1 MRRSLD
7 DGDESGDWAYCQDA
21 LREVSR
27 TFSKPIEMLPEG
39 LREAVTCG
47 YLLCRIADTVED
59 RPDLALSER
68 DTLWGALLG
77 VLEDGR
83 PADHFTTAYGA
94 HLGSGSDDALC
105 RSLGRVM
112 GVFLQQPPRVRKACV
127 PWIAEMIRGMA
138 IYAHREPGADGI
150 NAVADLPDLE
160 RYCWFVAGTVGRMLT
175 ELFLGHLGSSL
186 DQGRARALR
195 LGAGEFGL
203 GLQLTNVLKDV
214 TDDRERRVS
223 YIPRELV
230 RGEGLTL
237 AELCEPTA
245 REAAHRALTPVFD
258 RARVALDGAFAYVLA
273 LPSEAREIRLFC
285 LLPIWMAQRTLHL
298 ARGNDDIFVAGRPV
312 KITRD
317 EVTRLIDDCV
327 ARCEDD
333 DALREGW
340 RALLD

>member
-1 MRRSLD
+1 LD
-7 DGDESGDWAYCQDA
+7 DWGYCQEA

-59 RPDLALSER
+59 RPDLGLSER
-68 DTLWGALLG
+68 DTLWDALVG

-83 PADHFTTAYGA
+83 PADHFTTAYEG
-94 HLGSGSDDALC
+94 HPGTGSDDALC

-112 GVFLQQPPRVRKACV
+112 NVFVGQTPEVRKACV

-138 IYAHREPGADGI
+138 IYAHRPPGADGI

-175 ELFLGHLGSSL
+175 ELFLGHLGPSL
-186 DQGRARALR
+186 DVEAARRLR
-195 LGAGEFGL
+195 LDAGEFGL

-230 RGEGLTL
+230 RGEGLTIV
-237 AELCEPTA
+237 ELCEPES
-245 REAAHRALTPVFD
+245 RQAAHRALAPVFE
-258 RARVALDGAFAYVLA
+258 RARVALDGALRYVLG
-273 LPSEAREIRLFC
+273 LPSGAREIRLFC

-298 ARGNDDIFVAGRPV
+298 ARDNDDIFVPGRPV
-312 KITRD
+312 KISRD
-317 EVTRLIDDCV
+317 EVSRLIDDCV
-327 ARCEDD
+327 ARCDND

-340 RALLD
+340 RQLLV